1 MQYALTDV
9 ELLYMEIID
18 EIVKWAANQPL
29 WQQALVA
36 ELLSGG
42 ELNEKRYRF
51 YADQAVEEA
60 TDPEAY
66 SEKIGNPLEEYEYS
80 GETSAGG
87 VRISEVEARQNINAI
102 PDGSKLPIEKV
113 GLNMIYGNNASG
125 KSGYTRILKNSCN
138 CRHSEQLR
146 GNVHGEHERECIA
159 NILYDVDGNSHNFQ
173 LDNNNDTNPHLK
185 TVHVFDSKSGHN
197 YLISEND
204 LVFMPAGMDILD
216 SLSGAIEIIAQ
227 RLKDDLQAKTGAL
240 NDLETSF
247 AEFAGTKAYDL
258 VGSLSGKTASD
269 DLKAQKVLTLDEQQE
284 IITLEKD
291 TVLRQTKSPQKIRDE
306 RTTLHTR
313 LNGLLTQ
320 LNTLQ
325 DALNQ
330 DNVDK
335 IIAARDDA
343 AAKRKTADEAGKK
356 KFENENFI
364 SGTGNDLWK
373 DLWEAAQEFSNKSVY
388 PEHTFP
394 HTGEQAKC
402 VLCQQPILE
411 PAADRFT
418 DFLDFVN
425 DKSQALAISAEAV
438 LKNLKDTFI
447 RANLLDDT
455 YNNLL
460 INFSEDDYK
469 DITKLSDEIKTA
481 RDAHQA
487 YIAVFNGSKKI
498 EGYADLKKFEA
509 ELAKFVEFMTT
520 LAEEIKTPLDD
531 DEFRRQLQTDL
542 DKLKNL
548 KSKKALNTYEKQIL
562 ENITIQVEK
571 KILQDAIGLSKT
583 FAVSTKIGDVSERLI
598 IDNLAKTFNDELGEI
613 FLGKI
618 TAKLVKGRTI
628 KGVPSSAIILSGKS
642 GDLKGD
648 SIEKIMSEGE
658 QRGVALAGF
667 FAELSVNPSTSAIV
681 FDDPVTSLDH
691 LNVERI
697 ANRIAREALTRQ
709 VIVFTHNVLFAS
721 ELERAVDELGGKYTA
736 RSIEKVSSPGVVR
749 ESLPFDTM
757 KTGQRID
764 FLEKRINPIKT
775 KFENNEPDYKSETE
789 SFYKDLRRT
798 WERAI
803 EEILLNG
810 IVIRYRRDVKPGNV
824 NDIFINDDDK
834 KLIADNMHTCAKY
847 MHDPADETGG
857 TETPTPDN
865 IKDDLQ
871 IIKDWVTDIKQRAK
885 TAKAAKS

>member
-1 MQYALTDV
+1 
-9 ELLYMEIID
+9 MEIID
-18 EIVKWAANQPL
+18 EIIKWAANQPM
-29 WQQALVA
+29 WQRVLVA

-42 ELNEKRYRF
+42 ELDDKRYRF
-51 YADQAVEEA
+51 YADQAIDEA
-60 TDPEAY
+60 ADPKAY
-66 SEKIGNPLEEYEYS
+66 AEKVGDPLEEYEYT
-80 GETSAGG
+80 GEAAGGG
-87 VRISEVEARQNINAI
+87 VRISEIKATQNINAI
-102 PDGSKLPIEKV
+102 SDGSTLPMEKT

-146 GNVHGEHERECIA
+146 GNVHGEHDKECIA
-159 NILYDVDGNSHNFQ
+159 NILYEVDGGSHNFQ
-173 LDNNNDTNPHLK
+173 LDDSSEANAHLK

-216 SLSGAIEIIAQ
+216 SLSVAIENIAQ
-227 RLKDDLQAKTGAL
+227 KLKDDLQTKTDTL

-247 AEFAGTKAYDL
+247 AEFGGTKAYDL
-258 VGSLSGKTASD
+258 IGGLSEKTALND
-269 DLKAQKVLTLDEQQE
+269 FKAQKVLTLDEKQE
-284 IITLEKD
+284 IIALEKD
-291 TVLRQTKSPQKIRDE
+291 TVLRQTKSPQRIRDE
-306 RTTLHTR
+306 RTKLHTR

-325 DALNQ
+325 AALDQ
-330 DNVDK
+330 DNIDK
-335 IIAARDDA
+335 IVVARDDA
-343 AAKRKTADEAGKK
+343 AEKRKRADEAGKK

-364 SGTGNDLWK
+364 AGTGNDLWK
-373 DLWEAAQEFSNKSVY
+373 DLWEAAQEFSTKSAY
-388 PEHTFP
+388 PAHTFP
-394 HTGEQAKC
+394 HVGEQAKC
-402 VLCQQPILE
+402 VLCQQPIQE
-411 PAADRFT
+411 PAKDSFKE
-418 DFLDFVN
+418 FVSFVN
-425 DKSQALAISAEAV
+425 DKSQSLATSAEGV
-438 LKNLKDTFI
+438 FKNQRDSFI
-447 RANLLDDT
+447 RANLLDDV

-460 INFSEDDYK
+460 VNFSDDDYT
-469 DITKLSDEIKTA
+469 DIAKLEASIKTA

-487 YIAVFNGSKKI
+487 YMTIFNGSGKI
-498 EGYADLKKFEA
+498 DKYADLKTFEA
-509 ELAKFVEFMTT
+509 EMTKFSECVNA

-562 ENITIQVEK
+562 ENITIHQDK
-571 KILQDAIGLSKT
+571 KVLQDAIGLSKT
-583 FAVSTKIGDVSERLI
+583 FAVSTKIGDISERFI
-598 IDNLAKTFNDELGEI
+598 IDKLAKTFNDELDEI

-618 TAKLVKGRTI
+618 TAKLAKGRTV
-628 KGVPSSAIILSGKS
+628 KGVPSSAIILSGKA

-667 FAELSVNPSTSAIV
+667 FAELSISPSTSTIV

-697 ANRIAREALTRQ
+697 AKRIAKEALTRQ

-721 ELERAVDELGGKYTA
+721 ELERAVTDFGGTYTA
-736 RSIEKVSSPGVVR
+736 RSIEKVSTPGVVR

-757 KTGQRID
+757 KTPQRID
-764 FLEKRINPIKT
+764 FLEKRIKPIKE
-775 KFENNEPDYKSETE
+775 KFENNEPDYKAETE

-810 IVIRYRRDVKPGNV
+810 IVTRYRRDVQPGRV

-834 KLIADNMHTCAKY
+834 QVIADNMHTCSKY

-857 TETPTPDN
+857 TETPEPEN
-865 IKDDLQ
+865 LKDDLQ
-871 IIKDWVTDIKQRAK
+871 ILKDWIADIKQRSK
-885 TAKAAKS
+885 TK

>member
-1 MQYALTDV
+1 
-9 ELLYMEIID
+9 MEIID
-18 EIVKWAANQPL
+18 EIVKWAIGQPL
-29 WQQALVA
+29 WQQVLAA
-36 ELLSGG
+36 ELLSAG
-42 ELNEKRYRF
+42 ELNEERFRF
-51 YADQAVEEA
+51 YADQAIEEA
-60 TDPEAY
+60 TDPKAY
-66 SEKIGNPLEEYEYS
+66 AEKVGNPLGEYEYTGGS
-80 GETSAGG
+80 SAGG
-87 VRISEVEARQNINAI
+87 VRISEAKATQNINAI

-125 KSGYTRILKNSCN
+125 KSGYTRILKNCCN

-159 NILYDVDGNSHNFQ
+159 NIFYEVDGNSHSFQ
-173 LDNNNDTNPHLK
+173 LDDSCEINPHLK

-197 YLISEND
+197 YLISENN

-216 SLSGAIEIIAQ
+216 SLSGAIESVAQ
-227 RLKDDLQAKTGAL
+227 KLKDDLRVKTSTL
-240 NDLETSF
+240 NELETSF

-258 VGSLSGKTASD
+258 VGGLSAKTASD

-291 TVLRQTKSPQKIRDE
+291 TILRQTKSPQKIRDE
-306 RTTLHTR
+306 RVKLHTR
-313 LNGLLTQ
+313 LEGLLTQ
-320 LNTLQ
+320 LTVLQ
-325 DALNQ
+325 YALTPSNI
-330 DNVDK
+330 DK
-335 IIAARDDA
+335 IIVARDDA
-343 AAKRKTADEAGKK
+343 ASKRKAADEAGKK

-364 SGTGNDLWK
+364 RGTGNDLWK
-373 DLWEAAQEFSNKSVY
+373 DLWEATQEFSNKAVY
-388 PEHTFP
+388 PEHAFP

-402 VLCQQPILE
+402 VLCQQPIQQ

-418 DFLDFVN
+418 EFVNFVN
-425 DKSQALAISAEAV
+425 DKSQALAISAEGTF
-438 LKNLKDTFI
+438 KNLKDGFV
-447 RANLLDDT
+447 RANLLDET
-455 YNNLL
+455 YDNLL
-460 INFSEDDYK
+460 INFSEDNYR
-469 DITKLSDEIKTA
+469 DIAKLSVEIKTA

-487 YIAVFNGSKKI
+487 YMAVFNGSGKVG
-498 EGYADLKKFEA
+498 GYADLKKFEA
-509 ELAKFVEFMTT
+509 EVVKLSVCVNA

-548 KSKKALNTYEKQIL
+548 KSKKALGTYEKQIL
-562 ENITIQVEK
+562 ENIGIYQDK
-571 KILQDAIGLSKT
+571 KVLQDAISLSKT

-598 IDNLAKTFNDELGEI
+598 IDKLAKTFNDELGEI

-628 KGVPSSAIILSGKS
+628 KGVPSSVIILSGKS

-648 SIEKIMSEGE
+648 NIEKIMSEGE

-667 FAELSVNPSTSAIV
+667 FAELSINPTTSAIV

-697 ANRIAREALTRQ
+697 AKRIAREALTRQ

-721 ELERAVDELGGKYTA
+721 ELERVMDELGGKYAA
-736 RSIEKVSSPGVVR
+736 RSIEKVVSPGVVR

-757 KTGQRID
+757 KTGRRID

-775 KFENNEPDYKSETE
+775 KFENNEEDYKSETE

-803 EEILLNG
+803 EETLLNG

-824 NDIFINDDDK
+824 NGIFIKDADK
-834 KLIADNMHTCAKY
+834 QLIADNMHTCSKY

-865 IKDDLQ
+865 MKDDLQ
-871 IIKDWVTDIKQRAK
+871 IIKDWVANIKQRAK
-885 TAKAAKS
+885 AAKP